1 MAKNLRGQF
10 NWAINSNFQEGI
22 DKHADKRNNGWKASE
37 HVYSYTS
44 RKNLLDFSKTLNN
57 WIKQNAPEIN
67 RVEKLTPEVTQK
79 FLQEKAESCTQKT
92 INAYSSYLRKLE
104 ILTNNTYNQE
114 LDYGSSI
121 VTPVA
126 LTKDDVNK
134 GVKAQMPREDLNKV
148 LEECEKRD
156 CQSAYAIRLEAE
168 LGLRVQEIVTIDR
181 NNIDLENN
189 HILIENTKGGKDMV
203 RELTPDAG
211 ELIRDILEKNYHD
224 DKLFSIQDDSVN
236 KYLNEIE
243 KGLGLEAH
251 SIHDI
256 RRTLAQE
263 KYDSYRAEGYTIEEA
278 ADLTS
283 LYLNHN
289 KDRIAM
295 LRESYIILR

>member
-22 DKHADKRNNGWKASE
+22 DKHADKRNNGWKTSE

-67 RVEKLTPEVTQK
+67 RIEKLTPEVTQK

-104 ILTNNTYNQE
+104 ILTNNTYNQD
-114 LDYGSSI
+114 LTYGSSI
-121 VTPVA
+121 VTPPA
-126 LTKDDVNK
+126 LTKKEVNR
-134 GVKAQMPREDLNKV
+134 GVKAQMRREDLDKV
-148 LEECEKRD
+148 IEECKQRD
-156 CQSAYAIRLEAE
+156 CQSAYAIRLEE
-168 LGLRVQEIVTIDR
+168 KLGVRVQEIATISKE
-181 NNIDLENN
+181 NIDLENN
-189 HILIENTKGGKDMV
+189 KIIIENSKGG
-203 RELTPDAG
+203 REFTREIDVETK
-211 ELIRDILEKNYHD
+211 ELVTEIIDKNYSES
-224 DKLFSIQDDSVN
+224 KLFTVQDDSIN
-236 KYLNEIE
+236 KYLGEIE
-243 KGLGLEAH
+243 KELGLEAH
-251 SIHDI
+251 SVHDI

-289 KDRIAM
+289 KDRMAM